1 MNDAAERRA
10 FCFVCRQSVPAE
22 HVERDGAL
30 YLRQLCPR
38 CGTREALVERDAA
51 LYRAWA
57 AHRRP
62 NRAPEQAQTP
72 AARGCPHDCGLCPNH
87 RQKSCIALIEI
98 TTACDLACPVCYADA
113 QSSGRH
119 RPVAEVTRMLDA
131 CVASADGKP
140 EIVQISGGEPACH
153 PQLLEILAAA
163 RARPF
168 KCVMLNTNGL
178 AIADGRL
185 PAASLARLGPGVE
198 VHLQFDGLDDHVY
211 QVLRGR
217 PLLAQKQ
224 AALSALAAA
233 GVPTTLVATVRTGVN
248 LPQVGDLLRFALTA
262 PAVRGLNLQCEA
274 FFGRTPQAAASAAR
288 VTQTDVVR
296 ALERTAGDLLRADDF
311 LPLSCGLACMAY
323 LERHEQGWRPIP
335 AVLGTLI
342 QGNPLTA
349 TLEDIQREASQV
361 CACRGAELLREL
373 AARLPPG
380 LLQRSPGA
388 RSRFVQERFFHLSVI
403 SFLDAGN
410 FDLDR
415 ASRECTHVVQ
425 SDGRKIPFSAF
436 NALHRDTGA

>member
-1 MNDAAERRA
+1 MSDQPETRA
-10 FCFVCRQSVPAE
+10 FCFVCRAAVPAAY
-22 HVERDGAL
+22 VERNGSL
-30 YLRQLCPR
+30 YLRQLCPQ
-38 CGTREALVERDAA
+38 CGPREVLVERDAA
-51 LYRAWA
+51 LYQSWA
-57 AHRRP
+57 ARRRP
-62 NRAPEQAQTP
+62 NRPPEQAQTA

-98 TTACDLACPVCYADA
+98 TTACDLACPVCYANA
-113 QSSGRH
+113 GASGQH
-119 RPVAEVTRMLDA
+119 RSLAEIERMLDA
-131 CVASADGKP
+131 CVASANGKP

-153 PQLLEILAAA
+153 PQLLEILGAA

-178 AIADGRL
+178 AIAAGRL
-185 PAASLARLGPGVE
+185 PAARLARLGPGFE
-198 VHLQFDGLDDHVY
+198 VHLQFDGLTDDVHEAM
-211 QVLRGR
+211 RGR

-224 AALSALAAA
+224 DALAALA
-233 GVPTTLVATVRTGVN
+233 EADVPVTLVATLRHSVN
-248 LPQVGDLLRFALTA
+248 LPQVGDLLRFALAA

-274 FFGRTPQAAASAAR
+274 FFGRTPQADPCAAR

-296 ALERTAGDLLRADDF
+296 ELARTAGELLQADDF

-323 LERHEQGWRPIP
+323 LERQAQGWHPIP

-361 CACRGAELLREL
+361 CACRAADLLREL

-380 LLQRSPGA
+380 MLQRGA
-388 RSRFVQERFFHLSVI
+388 TERSRFVQERFFHLSII

-410 FDLDR
+410 FDLNR
-415 ASRECTHVVQ
+415 ACRECTHVVQ
-425 SDGRKIPFSAF
+425 ADGRKIPFSAF
-436 NALHRDTGA
+436 NALHRATVA